1 MAFHWN
7 QNHKETILF
16 PYNVFQS
23 KTFKN
28 LLKLSEEKSRLLN
41 WEHLFWHNSIARK
54 YSKYFLFSPVWK
66 KDQTKAVVWK
76 NWHIPKKAEKS
87 LLIVSGTLC
96 NKSASGIKHELFVKS
111 ICVHTQCVTLLE
123 TTQNIPLETPWRG
136 SQQQSPLCHS
146 KGTPSDNCIPL
157 ASIRFTPAL
166 QNLQKSTLSIF

>member
-7 QNHKETILF
+7 QNYNGNILF
-16 PYNVFQS
+16 SYNVFQS
-23 KTFKN
+23 KSFKN

-54 YSKYFLFSPVWK
+54 YSKYFIFSPVWK

-96 NKSASGIKHELFVKS
+96 NKSARGIKHELFVKS
-111 ICVHTQCVTLLE
+111 ICIHTYCVTLSLLE
-123 TTQNIPLETPWRG
+123 TTQNTPFETRCWGEPRVEPTV
-136 SQQQSPLCHS
+136 SFERY
-146 KGTPSDNCIPL
+146 I
-157 ASIRFTPAL
+157 
-166 QNLQKSTLSIF
+166 